1 MFRYRTQVS
10 MKSVILF
17 LALVAISLS
26 QDDEDKRNPALE
38 AVGTAAVGAG
48 VLGGLLFGGAVVA
61 KVLGDAAKAGDSSR
75 SNGGNIGR
83 QHHVSHISSSSGGT
97 CSYNCDGWPYE
108 QCRMKSRFSSAT
120 CINPFTSRS
129 SSQIFSNYPECAN
142 VPSGCQRCDDVCS
155 SRDGKNKLDYRVNR
169 QRGQRSP
176 PAQHRPSSSKVCD
189 YQCKPNGGC
198 TATYV
203 GPSRPGKHSGSC
215 FPDDFG
221 GSCSGTPNECQNCN
235 QVLSCSPEEI
245 QKSAF
250 DTRHTGDKTTR
261 NCDYKCDPSG
271 TKGDRKCTVRYI
283 GPNRPGQTS
292 GSCFP
297 NSFGGGCSGTPPEC
311 QDCNKAIFC

>member
-1 MFRYRTQVS
+1 MFRSRTQVS

-26 QDDEDKRNPALE
+26 QDDENKRNPALE

-48 VLGGLLFGGAVVA
+48 ILGGLLFGGAVAAGV
-61 KVLGDAAKAGDSSR
+61 VGDLAKAADSSR

-83 QHHVSHISSSSGGT
+83 HHHVAHISNSGGIGT
-97 CSYNCDGWPYE
+97 
-108 QCRMKSRFSSAT
+108 
-120 CINPFTSRS
+120 
-129 SSQIFSNYPECAN
+129 
-142 VPSGCQRCDDVCS
+142 
-155 SRDGKNKLDYRVNR
+155 
-169 QRGQRSP
+169 
-176 PAQHRPSSSKVCD
+176 SSKVCD

-221 GSCSGTPNECQNCN
+221 GGCSGTPNECQNCN

-250 DTRHTGDKTTR
+250 DTRHTGGR
-261 NCDYKCDPSG
+261 
-271 TKGDRKCTVRYI
+271 
-283 GPNRPGQTS
+283 
-292 GSCFP
+292 
-297 NSFGGGCSGTPPEC
+297 
-311 QDCNKAIFC
+311 